1 MVEEFHYRQAHRTT
15 VGLDCEPPGQE
26 LEQGIEFRL
35 YGGEQAWAE
44 VSETLGELVPH
55 QLVQIRLQL
64 KGIQLVDPLDRS
76 LGVWS

>member
-1 MVEEFHYRQAHRTT
+1 MVAEFHHRLAHRST

-35 YGGEQAWAE
+35 HGGEEAWAE
-44 VSETLGELVPH
+44 VLETLGELVPH
-55 QLVQIRLQL
+55 MLVQRRLQL
-64 KGIQLVDPLDRS
+64 KGIQLVDPQDRS